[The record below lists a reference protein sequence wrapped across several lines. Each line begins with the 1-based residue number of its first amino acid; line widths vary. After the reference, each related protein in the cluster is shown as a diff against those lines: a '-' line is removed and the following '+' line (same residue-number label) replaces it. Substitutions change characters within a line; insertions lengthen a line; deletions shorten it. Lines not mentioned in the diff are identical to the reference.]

1 MYLESKYTTGDA
13 ASVGEELLM
22 GVSELEE
29 RARVVDKA
37 VKEGYFTLDQ
47 ALSLYKVSEIEYL
60 TYSLLKNKKRL
71 EATSKQLQVIGAVSM
86 IVSLF
91 NEASIK
97 FDPKVKKMMHQ
108 LESITKDPSFKK
120 VKING

>member
-1 MYLESKYTTGDA
+1 MYLESKHTGDA

-86 IVSLF
+86 IVNLF
-91 NEASIK
+91 NGASIK

-108 LESITKDPSFKK
+108 LETITKDPSIKK

>member
-1 MYLESKYTTGDA
+1 MYLESKYSSGDA
-13 ASVGEELLM
+13 ASIGEELLM

-71 EATSKQLQVIGAVSM
+71 EATSKQLQLIGAVSM

-108 LESITKDPSFKK
+108 LETITKDPSFKK

>member
-1 MYLESKYTTGDA
+1 MYLESKYSSGDA

-71 EATSKQLQVIGAVSM
+71 EATSKQLQLIGAVSM

-108 LESITKDPSFKK
+108 LETITKDPSFKK